1 MSTSEQNTAQ
11 DPTVSRELQNV
22 RSFHV
27 LDFVGVNNKNWDVFG
42 YYHTDDVIVDF
53 GGQRKNDVDDHLD
66 EMRQLLDEYPNM
78 LVLRHDPNVAEG
90 DWTATVAYITG
101 WGSGEVRFVTV
112 AKWRDGKVA
121 EEYLF
126 TRELTDDEATAVEA
140 TEPTITITT
149 PNVEEL
155 WPAGGIEPGWTC
167 NIYGDGPGIKTAVFT
182 RQQDDNT
189 VQRIALAEV

>member
-1 MSTSEQNTAQ
+1 MSTSVQNTSQ
-11 DPTVSRELQNV
+11 DPTMSLELQNMM
-22 RSFHV
+22 RFHV
-27 LDFVGVNNKNWDVFG
+27 LDFVGVNNKNWDLFG
-42 YYHTDDVIVDF
+42 HSHAADVIADF
-53 GGQRKNDVDDHLD
+53 GGQRKNFDDHLE

-78 LVLRHDPNVAEG
+78 LVIRHDPNVAEG
-90 DWTATVAYITG
+90 DWTAVVAYITG
-101 WGSGEVRFVTV
+101 WGPGEVRFVTV
-112 AKWRDGKVA
+112 GKWRDGKVV

-155 WPAGGIEPGWTC
+155 WLVGGIEPGWTC
-167 NIYGDGPGIKTAVFT
+167 NVYGDGPGNKTAVFT